1 MKIHIKKNI
10 QQLMPY
16 QPGKP
21 IEELSRE
28 LDIPID
34 DIVKLASNENP
45 VGISP
50 KAARAIRGCIK
61 RVNRYPDGS
70 CFYIK
75 KKLSAKLGVKESNL
89 IIGNGSDEILDII
102 AKAFLYEG
110 EQAIITE
117 PCFLEYE
124 IVVKMKSA
132 RVVKIPMIRDYE
144 SGILSGFRY
153 DINKIISSINS
164 RTKIIY
170 LGNPD
175 NPTGAYL
182 KEPDIKRISR
192 KCPKNVIIVIDEA
205 YRELVSAADYTD
217 TKKYIKKH
225 NVIILRTFSKAYGLA
240 GLRIG
245 YAIAKKELVS
255 WMDRVRQPFNVN
267 MIAQIAALAAI
278 DDTAHV
284 ERVKHVTKN
293 GRDFLIKN
301 LENLG
306 FHVIKAPANFILFA
320 GKNISGTQLFLRLLP
335 RGIIIR
341 DMKPYG
347 LSDWARVSVGTMKQ
361 NRRFIK
367 ELQALGLGYK

>member
-45 VGISP
+45 LGISP
-50 KAARAIRGCIK
+50 KAAHAIRCCIK

-89 IIGNGSDEILDII
+89 IIGNGSDEIIDII
-102 AKAFLYEG
+102 SKAFLYER
-110 EQAIITE
+110 EQAVITE
-117 PCFLEYE
+117 PCFLEYG
-124 IVVKMKSA
+124 IVAKIRAA
-132 RVVKIPMIRDYE
+132 RIIKVPMIRDYK

-153 DINKIISSINS
+153 DTGKIISSINN
-164 RTKIIY
+164 RTKIVF

-182 KEPDIKRISR
+182 KEPDIKRILR

-205 YRELVSAADYTD
+205 YRELVSAKDYTD
-217 TKKYIKKH
+217 TKKYINNN

-245 YAIAKKELVS
+245 YAIAKQELVS

-278 DDTAHV
+278 GDTAHV
-284 ERVKHVTKN
+284 KKVKNITKQ
-293 GRDFLIKN
+293 GREYLMKN
-301 LENLG
+301 LTKLG
-306 FHVIKAPANFILFA
+306 FHVIEAPANFILFA
-320 GKNISGTQLFLRLLP
+320 GKNISGTKLFLRLLP
-335 RGIIIR
+335 KGIIIR

-361 NRRFIK
+361 NKRFIK

>member
-28 LDIPID
+28 LNIPID

-75 KKLSAKLGVKESNL
+75 KKLSTKLGVKESNL
-89 IIGNGSDEILDII
+89 IIGNGSDEIIDII
-102 AKAFLYEG
+102 AKAFLYER

-117 PCFLEYE
+117 PCFLEYG
-124 IVVKMKSA
+124 IVAKIRAA
-132 RVVKIPMIRDYE
+132 RVVKIPMIRDYK
-144 SGILSGFRY
+144 SGTLSGFRY
-153 DINKIISSINS
+153 DIGKIISSINN
-164 RTKIIY
+164 RTKIIF

-182 KEPDIKRISR
+182 KEPDIKRILR
-192 KCPKNVIIVIDEA
+192 KCPKNVLIVIDEA
-205 YRELVSAADYTD
+205 YRELVSAKDYTD
-217 TKKYIKKH
+217 TKRYIYNN

-245 YAIAKKELVS
+245 YAIAKQELVS

-278 DDTAHV
+278 DDTAY
-284 ERVKHVTKN
+284 VKKVKNITKK
-293 GRDFLIKN
+293 GREFLTKN
-301 LENLG
+301 LEKLG
-306 FHVIKAPANFILFA
+306 FHVIEAPANFILFA
-320 GKNISGTQLFLRLLP
+320 GKNMSGTKLFLRLLP

-367 ELQALGLGYK
+367 ELQALCLGYK